1 MNSYNL
7 FDPENYGTII
17 YCAIARDKDHVKELA
32 AAAGFNIEN
41 MVIDLE
47 RTNVRDMSGRPFPPS
62 IQDALV
68 H

>member
-7 FDPENYGTII
+7 FDPENPETIV
-17 YCAIARDKDHVKELA
+17 YYAIARDRDHVKELA
-32 AAAGFNIEN
+32 EEAGFHIEN

-47 RTNVRDMSGRPFPPS
+47 RTNVRDEIGRPLPPS

-68 H
+68 Y